1 MLRQGQTRLAVEW
14 FENYLVSHPESHES
28 RFMLADLLQKSERN
42 LEARAQFRIIA
53 DSPSLLWKEKAI
65 WNELLLSA
73 LYDWDTIAG
82 QKLNKLIADSNHSY
96 HLLAIQLAE
105 KLDNR

>member
-1 MLRQGQTRLAVEW
+1 
-14 FENYLVSHPESHES
+14 
-28 RFMLADLLQKSERN
+28 
-42 LEARAQFRIIA
+42 
-53 DSPSLLWKEKAI
+53 
-65 WNELLLSA
+65 LSA

-82 QKLNKLIADSNHSY
+82 QKLNKLIAYSNHSY